1 MLKKVRDFVS
11 QNPGV
16 KARAIATQL
25 GFERSSVNALLH
37 THKDI
42 FHQDEFSCWSL
53 LAPAELHVEFGGKTW
68 LTAKDVEKLLSK
80 AGSPL
85 DSPCQQVVFSLK
97 EGSRMMLDALA
108 RLLALSNQLAHAGKA
123 VVLDFTESRGTAT
136 YLDRLPV
143 SIRSRCSC
151 PSCEMCPPM
160 TRSGRTSWRA
170 ASDKTPR

>member
-16 KARAIATQL
+16 KARVIATQL

-42 FHQDEFSCWSL
+42 FQQDEISCWSL
-53 LAPAELHVEFGGKTW
+53 LVPAELHVEFGGKTW

-85 DSPCQQVVFSLK
+85 DSPCQQVVF
-97 EGSRMMLDALA
+97 
-108 RLLALSNQLAHAGKA
+108 
-123 VVLDFTESRGTAT
+123 
-136 YLDRLPV
+136 
-143 SIRSRCSC
+143 
-151 PSCEMCPPM
+151 
-160 TRSGRTSWRA
+160 
-170 ASDKTPR
+170 